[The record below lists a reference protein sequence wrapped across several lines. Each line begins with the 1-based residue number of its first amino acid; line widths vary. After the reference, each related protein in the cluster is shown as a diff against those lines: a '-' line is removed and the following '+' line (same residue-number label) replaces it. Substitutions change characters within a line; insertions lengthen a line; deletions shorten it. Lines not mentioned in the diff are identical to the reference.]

1 MISKKAFY
9 KNVDEG
15 GGLEWG
21 CGIAGFVVSL
31 DKIYGISA

>member
-9 KNVDEG
+9 KSVDEG

-31 DKIYGISA
+31 RHIVKI